1 MWVQVD
7 HTPSDHLSLSAIY
20 RSKHTLH
27 AHSIMRDEAFGTGE
41 AMHDDSVISVMG
53 ER

>member
-1 MWVQVD
+1 MMCVQVD
-7 HTPSDHLSLSAIY
+7 HTPSDHLSAIY

-27 AHSIMRDEAFGTGE
+27 AYSIMKGGAFGTGE
-41 AMHDDSVISVMG
+41 AMHDDSVVSVMG